1 MSIKTVIKS
10 NGQEVPFD
18 ASKLNRMA
26 EWADNLGVGWSSLV
40 LNAIKKV
47 SDKCSTLDIQNAL
60 IDSCAEKAD
69 KAHLAM
75 AARLFLGTMYKNAHG
90 GFEERPH
97 LYDFYNNMLILGL
110 WKEMSY
116 DATELEYLNEHL
128 DHDKDLNY
136 EYSVLKQLDSKY
148 CKKLNDISMET
159 PQYLFMGVA
168 MDIME
173 NQPED
178 TRLDDVVKYYTYLSD
193 LKINLP
199 TPFLSGLRSK
209 TKGLASCA
217 VLKGDDTADSLEA
230 AIHNAYK
237 QTVSNAGIGI
247 SLNCRSIKDPV
258 RNGAIKHTGKLPYYR
273 YIQGSVGAT
282 KQEVRGGS
290 ATVQF
295 TALDP
300 EIEDLLRLKHVT
312 TVSEKQIRGLDY
324 SFGACRLLAEKSSK
338 GEDWYLMSQLHAPEV
353 YKAYHENYDSLKQTL
368 NDYILSGKP
377 YKTIKAVEVLK
388 LYLKQRQD
396 TGRMYSTWL
405 DEANYHTPFKEPIY
419 SSNLCVAPE
428 TKILTRNG
436 YTAIAE
442 LDGENVDI
450 WNGEDWSEV
459 TVVKTGENQKLLKV
473 KTSSGYTLD
482 CTPYHKFYVFNGYGK
497 PYKVKRTHELV
508 EGDKLAKFDLP
519 VIQGVKSLDKA
530 YLNGFYSGDGCHFKG
545 KNIVYLYGEKRKLS
559 EEFKKYPHT
568 YYICQEDQ
576 DREVFHMQDLKEKYF
591 VPSEDYSV
599 EARLAWLAG
608 YLDADGCIYRNG
620 VNESIT
626 CASIDYEFLKDIQM
640 MLQTL
645 GVSSKITPA
654 LEEGYRMMPA
664 NDGSGELKAFYCN
677 ESWRLLISSY
687 DSYRLLELGLEF
699 KRLRIK
705 KRRPQRGAKR
715 FVEVSVV
722 LDEGRV
728 DDTYCFT
735 EKKRGMGMF
744 NGILTGQ
751 CQEIFLPTKGF
762 KDTGEMYTNDVEN
775 VQGEIA
781 LCFLSCIVAG
791 RVSEEEY
798 EDVAYYTLLGVDN
811 VISLMDYAF
820 PNLSYSAQNR
830 RSVGIGI
837 TNLAHALASKGLSYK
852 TLEGK
857 NYMHRLAEMHSYYL
871 HKASLRLAKEKG
883 VAGWIGKTKYPE
895 GWLPIDTYNKNVDRV
910 HTQKLRF
917 DWESLRKDII
927 SAGGI
932 RNSVLEATPP
942 AESSSLVSSTT
953 NSLYPIRQ
961 DYVIKKS
968 GTTKVVFAA
977 PDIENLKGKY
987 EYAYEIPTKDM
998 IDCYAIFQKFHG
1010 QGISADLWKDY
1021 SKYENEKIPMS
1032 ELLNDFYYATKMGM
1046 KSWYYQNSKS
1056 GIKQEGSTIE
1066 PDESSC
1072 ESCKM

>member
-338 GEDWYLMSQLHAPEV
+338 GEDWYLMSQLHAPE
-353 YKAYHENYDSLKQTL
+353 
-368 NDYILSGKP
+368 
-377 YKTIKAVEVLK
+377 
-388 LYLKQRQD
+388 
-396 TGRMYSTWL
+396 
-405 DEANYHTPFKEPIY
+405 
-419 SSNLCVAPE
+419 
-428 TKILTRNG
+428 
-436 YTAIAE
+436 
-442 LDGENVDI
+442 
-450 WNGEDWSEV
+450 
-459 TVVKTGENQKLLKV
+459 
-473 KTSSGYTLD
+473 
-482 CTPYHKFYVFNGYGK
+482 
-497 PYKVKRTHELV
+497 
-508 EGDKLAKFDLP
+508 
-519 VIQGVKSLDKA
+519 
-530 YLNGFYSGDGCHFKG
+530 
-545 KNIVYLYGEKRKLS
+545 
-559 EEFKKYPHT
+559 
-568 YYICQEDQ
+568 
-576 DREVFHMQDLKEKYF
+576 
-591 VPSEDYSV
+591 
-599 EARLAWLAG
+599 
-608 YLDADGCIYRNG
+608 
-620 VNESIT
+620 
-626 CASIDYEFLKDIQM
+626 
-640 MLQTL
+640 
-645 GVSSKITPA
+645 
-654 LEEGYRMMPA
+654 
-664 NDGSGELKAFYCN
+664 
-677 ESWRLLISSY
+677 
-687 DSYRLLELGLEF
+687 
-699 KRLRIK
+699 
-705 KRRPQRGAKR
+705 
-715 FVEVSVV
+715 
-722 LDEGRV
+722 
-728 DDTYCFT
+728 
-735 EKKRGMGMF
+735 
-744 NGILTGQ
+744 
-751 CQEIFLPTKGF
+751 
-762 KDTGEMYTNDVEN
+762 
-775 VQGEIA
+775 
-781 LCFLSCIVAG
+781 
-791 RVSEEEY
+791 
-798 EDVAYYTLLGVDN
+798 
-811 VISLMDYAF
+811 
-820 PNLSYSAQNR
+820 
-830 RSVGIGI
+830 
-837 TNLAHALASKGLSYK
+837 
-852 TLEGK
+852 
-857 NYMHRLAEMHSYYL
+857 
-871 HKASLRLAKEKG
+871 
-883 VAGWIGKTKYPE
+883 
-895 GWLPIDTYNKNVDRV
+895 
-910 HTQKLRF
+910 
-917 DWESLRKDII
+917 
-927 SAGGI
+927 
-932 RNSVLEATPP
+932 
-942 AESSSLVSSTT
+942 
-953 NSLYPIRQ
+953 
-961 DYVIKKS
+961 
-968 GTTKVVFAA
+968 
-977 PDIENLKGKY
+977 
-987 EYAYEIPTKDM
+987 
-998 IDCYAIFQKFHG
+998 
-1010 QGISADLWKDY
+1010 
-1021 SKYENEKIPMS
+1021 
-1032 ELLNDFYYATKMGM
+1032 
-1046 KSWYYQNSKS
+1046 
-1056 GIKQEGSTIE
+1056 
-1066 PDESSC
+1066 
-1072 ESCKM
+1072 